1 MSKKSIAKLST
12 IVFALSLFLLINV
25 FAKPVAKMSPP
36 PPPQK
41 TDCTQTT
48 DANLVKTLYE
58 KIKTDSDLSS
68 QLSHINFSVKD
79 KKVTIEGWVAGKN
92 RKKAV
97 EKLVKNTVCVKKV
110 KNNLATYLTTGC
122 GPGQKQCGEICIDK
136 NSECTVGGG
145 NN

>member
-12 IVFALSLFLLINV
+12 IASALTLFFLISV
-25 FAKPVAKMSPP
+25 FAKPVARMSPST
-36 PPPQK
+36 PQK
-41 TDCTQTT
+41 TDCSQTT
-48 DANLVKTLYE
+48 DADIVKTLYD
-58 KIKTDSDLSS
+58 KIKADSDLST

-79 KKVTIEGWVAGKN
+79 KTVIIEGWVAGKD

-97 EKLVKNTVCVKKV
+97 EKLVKNTECVKKV
-110 KNNLATYLTTGC
+110 KNKLFTYLTTGC
-122 GPGQKQCGEICIDK
+122 SQGQKQCGEICIDK